1 MKHVA
6 LLCLV
11 VLLALVASAA
21 QALTITGKVVDPAG
35 KPIGGATV
43 WLHFRG
49 PGGPYQWQPVASM
62 QTAADGSFSLT
73 DPSREKIRPT
83 DAERYAVTAHK
94 AGLALDGVSVS
105 DPATP
110 VTLTLAEPST
120 ITGRVLGAGG
130 KPVEGARV
138 ALTVGNLRPDPHSI
152 RRYFIVP
159 DDVSEGLAVRTDAQG
174 AYDLRLLPAGWQAGL
189 TVTALGYGRVRTQGD
204 VRDRALFVLERAGSL
219 RGKLVFA
226 RKPDRL
232 AECVIRVYAPLH
244 EGFLV
249 QEEASPDDQGAFAF
263 PELPPGS
270 YRLSVEKQPSQD
282 EHLVGVSRFTVTSGE
297 EAMLE
302 WGAQKTYPVHGR
314 VIASDTKNGLP
325 GVAVAFYFQGSDGS
339 YSPKATTGPD
349 GVYDARCIQGTY
361 MVSAWAPNFTR
372 AKDRPSV
379 TVEVGPGQSGAAAD
393 LILDRARDL
402 TIRVVDTSGRPVA
415 EAAVRRGV
423 DFAPEYVAGKTDSK
437 GQFVASKVGPGLIK
451 FWADK
456 GSLATATSRQV
467 DGAKEK
473 GPITLVLQPGVLC
486 TLRAKVIDQD
496 GKPVSAAE
504 VYVHQTRG
512 DARSSDRAGLTDAAG
527 AFVKANARP
536 GVTYALE
543 FRAAHCS
550 RYTTGQWTA
559 TPGAAH
565 DFGAIRLQ
573 RRTGFVAGTVTDE
586 AGTPLPGVIV
596 LNAGGGPETVK
607 VTTDDQGR
615 FRLEGLESGSAWVV
629 AQAANRPL
637 AGVRVEVGVGDV
649 KLVLRP
655 RGPAAMGP
663 PPAPRPNPVPPEE
676 AKRLARGMLVWQLN
690 ETNGPKNYGRELL
703 VRWLAHIDS
712 QAAFEAAAAHGDDAG
727 PIRLELGKLHLA
739 DDPDESL
746 ALITQCGD
754 AHYAARTLYEAA
766 REYATTNPDLAR
778 RCVEEGLSIASAIED
793 ARWRLATQAQLASE
807 LLKTDPARGAQ
818 LLAQAQTEASALG
831 VADSDAYVRGVV
843 AECLCERD
851 LDAALTLVEPIED
864 QSARDRHFSNLTRHV
879 ARTNPDRALELM
891 GRLSGTWARDG
902 ALATALPFFPPDQID
917 RAIELARGIQDQ
929 YQRSRGL
936 TLLASVAPQDRQAA
950 LLEEAAAGLVGSG
963 DGYRGTGGRAGE
975 AAARVACVAR
985 RLGYTACEDLA
996 LAAIAAGAR
1005 DGAYYG
1011 EGYVDLGDEMK
1022 RAGLLAFVAPDL
1034 ARGMVE
1040 SALTRGG
1047 GIAKIRG
1054 YEGSQLLSAACHVD
1068 PLWGVELL
1076 RQMPA
1081 DKPGDDYGPRASA
1094 AVTVAR
1100 NLVESPDD
1108 IESEILRSDYQW
1120 SWIPTDEDW

>member
-11 VLLALVASAA
+11 VLLVLVASAA

-49 PGGPYQWQPVASM
+49 PGGPYRWQPVAST
-62 QTAADGSFSLT
+62 QAAADGSFSLT
-73 DPSREKIRPT
+73 DPAREKIRPT

-94 AGLALDGVSVS
+94 AGLTVDGAQVS
-105 DPATP
+105 DTAERLK
-110 VTLTLAEPST
+110 LTLAEASAV
-120 ITGRVLGAGG
+120 TGRVLG
-130 KPVEGARV
+130 EGAKPIEG
-138 ALTVGNLRPDPHSI
+138 ALVMVTRAYLRPDPSSI
-152 RRYFIVP
+152 TRYFPVP
-159 DDVSEGLAVRTDAQG
+159 DDVSEALGVRTDAQG
-174 AYDLRLLPAGWQAGL
+174 AFELRLLPEGWQPGL
-189 TVTALGYGRVRTQGD
+189 TVSASGYGRVALR
-204 VRDRALFVLERAGSL
+204 REASERATFWLQPAGSL

-226 RKPDRL
+226 RKPERL
-232 AECVIRVYAPLH
+232 AECVLRASA
-244 EGFLV
+244 EV
-249 QEEASPDDQGAFAF
+249 QEDGYVSEEVSPDEQGAFVF

-270 YRLSVEKQPSQD
+270 YRLSVEKQPLQD
-282 EHLVGVSRFTVTSGE
+282 EHLVGLIRAAVTSGE

-302 WGAQKTYPVHGR
+302 WGAQTTYPLHGR

-349 GVYDARCIQGTY
+349 GVYDTRCIQGTY
-361 MVSAWAPNFTR
+361 MVTAWAPNFTR

-379 TVEVGPGQSGAAAD
+379 TVEVGPGLSGNAPD
-393 LILDRARDL
+393 VVLDRARDL

-423 DFAPEYVAGKTDSK
+423 DFAPEYVSGKTDSK
-437 GQFVASKVGPGLIK
+437 GQFVASDVGPGLIK

-456 GSLATATSRQV
+456 GSLATATGRQV
-467 DGAKEK
+467 DGAKEQ
-473 GPITLVLQPGVLC
+473 GPITLTLQPGVLC

-496 GKPVSAAE
+496 GKPIPAAE
-504 VYVHQTRG
+504 VYLHQTRG

-527 AFVKANARP
+527 AFLKANARP

-573 RRTGFVAGTVTDE
+573 RRTGFVAGTVVDE
-586 AGTPLPGVIV
+586 AGTPLPGVTV

-615 FRLEGLESGSAWVV
+615 FRLEGLESGSAWVL

-637 AGVRVEVGVGDV
+637 AGVRVEVGVADV

-655 RGPAAMGP
+655 RSPSAMGA

-690 ETNGPKNYGRELL
+690 ETKGSKNYGRELL
-703 VRWLAHIDS
+703 IRWLAHIDS

-754 AHYAARTLYEAA
+754 AHYAARTLCEAA

-778 RCVEEGLSIASAIED
+778 RCVEEGLSIAGAIED

-807 LLKTDPARGAQ
+807 LAKSDPARGAQ
-818 LLAQAQTEASALG
+818 LLSQAQTEASALG

-843 AECLCERD
+843 AGCLCERD
-851 LDAALTLVEPIED
+851 LDAAIKLLEPIED
-864 QSARDRHFSNLTRHV
+864 PSARDRHFSNLTRHV
-879 ARTNPDRALELM
+879 ARTSLDRALELM

-902 ALATALPFFPPDQID
+902 ALATALPFFPPDQLD
-917 RAIELARGIQDQ
+917 RATELARGIQDP

-985 RLGYTACEDLA
+985 RLGY
-996 LAAIAAGAR
+996 
-1005 DGAYYG
+1005 
-1011 EGYVDLGDEMK
+1011 
-1022 RAGLLAFVAPDL
+1022 
-1034 ARGMVE
+1034 
-1040 SALTRGG
+1040 
-1047 GIAKIRG
+1047 
-1054 YEGSQLLSAACHVD
+1054 
-1068 PLWGVELL
+1068 
-1076 RQMPA
+1076 PA
-1081 DKPGDDYGPRASA
+1081 
-1094 AVTVAR
+1094 
-1100 NLVESPDD
+1100 
-1108 IESEILRSDYQW
+1108 
-1120 SWIPTDEDW
+1120 